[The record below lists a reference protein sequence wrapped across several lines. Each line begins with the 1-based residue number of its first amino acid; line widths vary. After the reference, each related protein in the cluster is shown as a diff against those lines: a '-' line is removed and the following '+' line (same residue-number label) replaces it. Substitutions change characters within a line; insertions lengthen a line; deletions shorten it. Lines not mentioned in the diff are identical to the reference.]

1 MADTTLEN
9 RGIIDMKS
17 LRRQIQITFVTG
29 LLVIIPIA
37 VPVWVFWELF
47 TFVDRLL
54 APMLG
59 EALPVHI
66 PGLGLLIAI
75 LLVLLMGVV
84 ATNVAGRRILA
95 WLDGLLYRIPIFR
108 NVYSAV
114 KQLLNAFSPD
124 NQVAF
129 KEFVVVRNP
138 EKGSYCFGFLTGSVA
153 IHRLGGATE
162 SLLAVYVPTNH
173 LYLGD
178 ILLARREDIIF
189 TRLTVPQGIQIILS
203 GGISI
208 PQVLRQH
215 LPDQER

>member
-1 MADTTLEN
+1 MT
-9 RGIIDMKS
+9 GI
-17 LRRQIQITFVTG
+17 RRHLQITFVTG

-37 VPVWVFWELF
+37 LPIWVFWELF

-54 APMLG
+54 GPLVG
-59 EALPVHI
+59 DTFPFHL
-66 PGLGLLIAI
+66 PGLGLLVAT
-75 LLVLLMGVV
+75 LLVLLMGIF
-84 ATNVAGRRILA
+84 ATNVVGRRMLS
-95 WLDGLLYRIPIFR
+95 WLDNLLYRIPIFR

-129 KEFVVVRNP
+129 KEFVVVQNR
-138 EKGSYCFGFLTGSVA
+138 EGHYCFGFLTGAVA
-153 IHRLGGATE
+153 LQRAGGETE
-162 SLLAVYVPTNH
+162 PLVAVYIPTNH

-178 ILLARREDIIF
+178 ILLVRREDIIL

-208 PQVLRQH
+208 PQVLRQE
-215 LPDQER
+215 LSSRDGR

>member
-1 MADTTLEN
+1 MSS
-9 RGIIDMKS
+9 I
-17 LRRQIQITFVTG
+17 RRQLQITFVAG

-54 APMLG
+54 APFVG
-59 EALPVHI
+59 DTLPFHL
-66 PGLGLLIAI
+66 PGLGLVVAT
-75 LLVLLMGVV
+75 LLVLLMGIF
-84 ATNVAGRRILA
+84 ATNVVGRRILG
-95 WLDGLLYRIPIFR
+95 WLDGGLYRIPIFR
-108 NVYSAV
+108 SVYSAV

-129 KEFVVVRNP
+129 KEFVLLQNR
-138 EKGSYCFGFLTGSVA
+138 EGHYCFGFLTGAVA
-153 IHRLGGATE
+153 RPRANGTTE
-162 SLLAVYVPTNH
+162 ALVAVYVPTNH

-178 ILLARREDIIF
+178 ILLARREDIIL

-208 PQVLRQH
+208 PQVLRQ
-215 LPDQER
+215 DVSSAESR

>member
-1 MADTTLEN
+1 MSS
-9 RGIIDMKS
+9 I
-17 LRRQIQITFVTG
+17 RRQLQITFVTG

-47 TFVDRLL
+47 IFVDRLL
-54 APMLG
+54 APLVG
-59 EALPVHI
+59 DTFPFQI
-66 PGLGLLIAI
+66 PGLGLLVAT
-75 LLVLLMGVV
+75 LLVLLMGIF
-84 ATNVAGRRILA
+84 ATNVVGRRVLG
-95 WLDGLLYRIPIFR
+95 WLDSLLYRIPIFR

-129 KEFVVVRNP
+129 KEFVVVHNR
-138 EKGSYCFGFLTGSVA
+138 EMGHYCFGFLTGAVA
-153 IHRLGGATE
+153 LQRVTGETE
-162 SLLAVYVPTNH
+162 SLVAVYGPTNH

-178 ILLARREDIIF
+178 ILLARREDVIL

-208 PQVLRQH
+208 PQVLRQE
-215 LPDQER
+215 LPDSGGR

>member
-1 MADTTLEN
+1 MTTV
-9 RGIIDMKS
+9 
-17 LRRQIQITFVTG
+17 RRKLQLLFITG

-54 APMLG
+54 APLI
-59 EALPVHI
+59 EETFPRYL
-66 PGLGLLIAI
+66 PGLGLLVAV
-75 LLVLLMGVV
+75 LLVLLVGLI
-84 ATNVAGRRILA
+84 ATNVAGRRLLGLIDIL
-95 WLDGLLYRIPIFR
+95 LFRIPIFR

-129 KEFVVVRNP
+129 REFVILKSQ
-138 EKGSYCFGFLTGSVA
+138 EKGTYAFGFLTGTVA
-153 IHRLGGATE
+153 LQRTTGETE
-162 SLLAVYVPTNH
+162 SLVAVYVPTNH

-178 ILLARREDIIF
+178 IVLARPDDVIL

-203 GGISI
+203 GGIST
-208 PQVLRQH
+208 PQIIRQT
-215 LPDQER
+215 PPESR

>member
-1 MADTTLEN
+1 MT
-9 RGIIDMKS
+9 GI
-17 LRRQIQITFVTG
+17 RRHLQITFVTG

-37 VPVWVFWELF
+37 LPVWVFWELF

-54 APMLG
+54 APLVDDTFPFH
-59 EALPVHI
+59 L
-66 PGLGLLIAI
+66 PGLGLLVAT
-75 LLVLLMGVV
+75 LLVLLMGIV
-84 ATNVAGRRILA
+84 ATNVVGRRMLA
-95 WLDGLLYRIPIFR
+95 WLDSLLYRIPIFR

-129 KEFVVVRNP
+129 KEFVVVQNRD
-138 EKGSYCFGFLTGSVA
+138 GHYCFGFLTGAVA
-153 IHRLGGATE
+153 LQRAAGGTE
-162 SLLAVYVPTNH
+162 PLVAVYVPTNH

-178 ILLARREDIIF
+178 ILLVRREDIIL

-208 PQVLRQH
+208 PQVLRQEVSSR
-215 LPDQER
+215 DGR